1 MSRSR
6 RRSGDP
12 GLAPHRHAPRDR
24 GGLCL
29 RRRDV
34 RGAIATALSEF
45 ATYVLARVPVAPAA
59 DVTIGAPAPGLE
71 ASKAMSETK
80 PDETVEKQV
89 TEAPMRGRRAR
100 T

>member
-1 MSRSR
+1 
-6 RRSGDP
+6 
-12 GLAPHRHAPRDR
+12 
-24 GGLCL
+24 
-29 RRRDV
+29 
-34 RGAIATALSEF
+34 
-45 ATYVLARVPVAPAA
+45 
-59 DVTIGAPAPGLE
+59 LE